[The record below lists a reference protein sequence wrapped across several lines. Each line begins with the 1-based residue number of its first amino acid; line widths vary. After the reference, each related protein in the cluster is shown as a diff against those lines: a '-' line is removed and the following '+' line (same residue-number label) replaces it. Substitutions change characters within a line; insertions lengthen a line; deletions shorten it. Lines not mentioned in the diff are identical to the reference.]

1 MNLIIDQGNTVCK
14 VAVAAQG
21 RLVQHYTYPHLSLR
35 EAGQV
40 LSAHP
45 DLEAAVY
52 SSVARVDK
60 PLLGLLSERLHSMIK
75 VDETTAIPLEV
86 AYDRKR
92 LGSDRLA
99 AVVGAYSLAPREAT
113 YSSSTRALRSPLSVL
128 PSRECT
134 SGGISPR
141 VSIPAS
147 RR

>member
-1 MNLIIDQGNTVCK
+1 MCK

-99 AVVGAYSLAPREAT
+99 AVVGAYSLAPKG
-113 YSSSTRALRSPLSVL
+113 SDLLVID
-128 PSRECT
+128 
-134 SGGISPR
+134 SGTAITFEHITQQGVYLGGNISPGL
-141 VSIPAS
+141 
-147 RR
+147 